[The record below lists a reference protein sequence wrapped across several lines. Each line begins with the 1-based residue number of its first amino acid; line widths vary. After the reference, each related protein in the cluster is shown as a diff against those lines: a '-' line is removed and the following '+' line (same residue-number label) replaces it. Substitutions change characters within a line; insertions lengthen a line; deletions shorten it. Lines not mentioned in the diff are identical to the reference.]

1 MSSFLFR
8 CLNGGKDMKDIL
20 IIDILTGKKLRAKE
34 DTLNHAE
41 LSVAK
46 LNTVELHRATL
57 NTVELHRAELNRS
70 K

>member
-1 MSSFLFR
+1 
-8 CLNGGKDMKDIL
+8 MKDIL

-34 DTLNHAE
+34 DTLNHVE

-46 LNTVELHRATL
+46 LNTVELHRATP